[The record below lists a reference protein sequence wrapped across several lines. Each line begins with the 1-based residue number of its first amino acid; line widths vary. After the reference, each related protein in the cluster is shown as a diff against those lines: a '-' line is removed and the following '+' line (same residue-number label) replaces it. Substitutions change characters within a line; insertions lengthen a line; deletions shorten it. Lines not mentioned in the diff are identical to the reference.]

1 MHIHACCRSIYIEKQ
16 DHGTWAC
23 MCMYIHWGGVH
34 AGTTECI
41 YAQNIACTRAQS
53 AFIYPILFMQTCL
66 CPYATVQCTQ
76 VAFKNRL
83 YGYAVFTIHSSAH
96 VSNYRVINFSR
107 FESYL
112 HSTQYTHVIVGLSS
126 CGGRHCSC
134 FMQCQ
139 VRYVGKVVA
148 MVPHLTELTQTLGIC
163 HFRENKATDGLL
175 GAFGLGKKSV
185 YSLQ

>member
-1 MHIHACCRSIYIEKQ
+1 MQEPLN
-16 DHGTWAC
+16 
-23 MCMYIHWGGVH
+23 V
-34 AGTTECI
+34 
-41 YAQNIACTRAQS
+41 YAQYIASQHL
-53 AFIYPILFMQTCL
+53 YHILFMQACL

-112 HSTQYTHVIVGLSS
+112 HSTQHTHVTVGLSS

-134 FMQCQ
+134 SMQCQ

-148 MVPHLTELTQTLGIC
+148 MVPHLTELTQTLEIC